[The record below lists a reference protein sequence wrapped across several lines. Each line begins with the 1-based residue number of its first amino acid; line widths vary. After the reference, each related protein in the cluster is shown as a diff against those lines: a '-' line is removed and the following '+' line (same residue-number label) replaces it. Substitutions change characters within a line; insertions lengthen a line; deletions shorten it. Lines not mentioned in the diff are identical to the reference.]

1 MYKNRKVK
9 KLKRQ
14 RPRSLMRGP
23 DSGSADLR
31 AYSWAV
37 NGAAVQGRS
46 RRGDRYGLDAHPC
59 LRYRDGGSRAA
70 GAERISGRGKPHPE
84 EPVEWAIEALGR
96 RASHAREDRSSPG
109 PPSPCRGRN
118 CREAGHHPCLV
129 SRAYRRY
136 LRWQTAGYREV
147 EQLIVRMDGENRDWG
162 YDRIVGALPNLGYVI
177 SGQTVGNIPHR
188 HALPPAPERRRT
200 TTWPAFIRTHLALL
214 AGTDFFT
221 VEVLTLRGL
230 VTYYVLFF
238 IHLESRRVDIAGI
251 TIHPDEPWMRQ

>member
-96 RASHAREDRSSPG
+96 RASHTRQDRPSPG
-109 PPSPCRGRN
+109 PPSPCRGRD
-118 CREAGHHPCLV
+118 CRAARHHPCLV
-129 SRAYRRY
+129 SQAYRRQV
-136 LRWQTAGYREV
+136 RWLKSLSRSGQTAGYPTSRAADRSYGQREP
-147 EQLIVRMDGENRDWG
+147 R
-162 YDRIVGALPNLGYVI
+162 LGLWPDCGRF
-177 SGQTVGNIPHR
+177 GQSWVHDFRSNGWQY
-188 HALPPAPERRRT
+188 PAPPRAAAGAGAYDHMAGLHSD
-200 TTWPAFIRTHLALL
+200 PLGA

-221 VEVLTLRGL
+221 AEVLTLRGR
-230 VTYYVLFF
+230 VT
-238 IHLESRRVDIAGI
+238 
-251 TIHPDEPWMRQ
+251 

>member
-84 EPVEWAIEALGR
+84 EPVEWAIEALR
-96 RASHAREDRSSPG
+96 HRASHARKDRSSPG
-109 PPSPCRGRN
+109 PPSPSRLSRGRTPSLPGI
-118 CREAGHHPCLV
+118 ASLSPVSSMAQKLV
-129 SRAYRRY
+129 EVQATR
-136 LRWQTAGYREV
+136 QV
-147 EQLIVRMDGENRDWG
+147 EQLIVRMANENRDW
-162 YDRIVGALPNLGYVI
+162 
-177 SGQTVGNIPHR
+177 
-188 HALPPAPERRRT
+188 
-200 TTWPAFIRTHLALL
+200 
-214 AGTDFFT
+214 
-221 VEVLTLRGL
+221 
-230 VTYYVLFF
+230 
-238 IHLESRRVDIAGI
+238 
-251 TIHPDEPWMRQ
+251 